1 MARSA
6 WRIGGCAAIAAL
18 LLAAAAGSVQAQ
30 FLQRLTSGVFAFE
43 EGGYG
48 VAVASSG
55 DRVAVSELLG
65 LTGGAPPVAGGAVEV
80 WRREGAQLVREQ
92 RLLSPLPGQ
101 GHLFGIGLAMA
112 GERLAVV
119 ERGASGSAGKVHV
132 FERTGTVW
140 QHVAEVFPA
149 LPPAGAGVASVALHG
164 DWLLLGV
171 TAGGAA
177 GAPPGQVQAWQRV
190 AGTWTLRQVLVPLD
204 SSDGDGFGLR
214 LALAP
219 GEGAGAVLRLVAGAP
234 FRFGARGAA
243 YMFALAGDTWQQEQ
257 RLLLSMPAANDR
269 LGVAVAIRGDTVAAG
284 ADGDEFGTAHGGRV
298 GVWRRTGSG
307 DFPWQ
312 PAGEFGGAETA
323 AFDRFGGALALATP
337 RDVVIG
343 IPGRDLVPPVGP
355 VLADAGAAQ
364 RRALGVRGSTCAV
377 PWSLQVAGLGN
388 PGALAQ
394 AEARFGFAVDADRL
408 VAIGA
413 PNGNVPGVGRA
424 GFVDVSVHDRLL
436 DHDFDCP

>member
-1 MARSA
+1 MASSA
-6 WRIGGCAAIAAL
+6 WRIGGYAAIVAL
-18 LLAAAAGSVQAQ
+18 LLAVAGSVQAQ

-65 LTGGAPPVAGGAVEV
+65 LSGGAPPVAGGAVEV

-92 RLLSPLPGQ
+92 RLLSPQPGQ
-101 GHLFGIGLAMA
+101 GHLFGIGLALA

-119 ERGASGSAGKVHV
+119 ERGPSGSAGQVHV
-132 FERTGTVW
+132 FERSGTVW
-140 QHVAEVFPA
+140 QHVAEVFPF
-149 LPPAGAGVASVALHG
+149 LPPAGAGVVSVALHG
-164 DWLLLGV
+164 DWLLFGL
-171 TAGGAA
+171 TAGDAA
-177 GAPPGQVQAWQRV
+177 GAGPGQVQAWQRV

-204 SSDGDGFGLR
+204 SSDGDGFGVR
-214 LALAP
+214 IAIAP
-219 GEGAGAVLRLVAGAP
+219 DEGAALRMVAGAP
-234 FRFGARGAA
+234 FRSGARGAA
-243 YMFALAGDTWQQEQ
+243 YVFALSGDTWQQEQ
-257 RLLLSMPAANDR
+257 RLLLSMPAVNDR
-269 LGVAVAIRGDTVAAG
+269 LGAAVAIRGGTVAAG
-284 ADGDEFGTAHGGRV
+284 ADGDAFGTAHGGRV

-337 RDVVIG
+337 RDLVIG

-355 VLADAGAAQ
+355 VLVDAGAAQ
-364 RRALGVRGSTCAV
+364 RRALGVSGSPCAV

-394 AEARFGFAVDADRL
+394 AEARFGFAVAADRL

-413 PNGNVPGVGRA
+413 PAGNVPGVGRA

>member
-1 MARSA
+1 MSRATRMT
-6 WRIGGCAAIAAL
+6 GGCAALAL
-18 LLAAAAGSVQAQ
+18 LLAGVAVSAQAQ

-43 EGGYG
+43 EAGYG
-48 VAVASSG
+48 VAVAGSG

-65 LTGGAPPVAGGAVEV
+65 LSGGAPPVAGGAVEV
-80 WRREGAQLVREQ
+80 WRREGAHLLREQ

-119 ERGASGSAGKVHV
+119 ERGPPGNTGQVHV
-132 FERTGTVW
+132 FERSGTDW
-140 QHVAEVFPA
+140 QHVAEVLPA

-164 DWLLLGV
+164 DWLLLGLS
-171 TAGGAA
+171 AGGGA

-190 AGTWTLRQVLVPLD
+190 AGAWTLRQVLVPLD

-214 LALAP
+214 VALAP
-219 GEGAGAVLRLVAGAP
+219 GEGAGAPLRLVAGAP

-243 YMFALAGDTWQQEQ
+243 YVFALAGDAWQQEQ
-257 RLLLSMPAANDR
+257 RLLLSVPAANDR

-337 RDVVIG
+337 RDLVIG

-355 VLADAGAAQ
+355 VLVDAGAAQ
-364 RRALGVRGSTCAV
+364 RRALRVRGGSCAT
-377 PWSLQVAGLGN
+377 PWSLQIAGLAN

-394 AEARFGFAVDADRL
+394 AQARFGFAVAADRL

-424 GFVDVSVHDRLL
+424 GFVDVSVQDRLL